1 MGSWAFTPQ
10 QLIPRP
16 PGAEWDAPRSGRQE
30 SWGLVSGG
38 TPDAVRMT
46 GLPLVFVTI
55 CSVHWGLGSG
65 ARAVSP
71 AKGHRNR
78 RSVCR
83 PGGGNRTGSLCLG
96 RRTIIRDIKNGRLVV
111 NHPLQ
116 RYSDMWSKEQQG
128 IFCFY
133 CTNQDKNARAY
144 LPQDLSLSRIQI
156 TRPKPQVS
164 NTSSNMDKA
173 LFFSS
178 VAVTAMGSNV
188 PRTSISR

>member
-1 MGSWAFTPQ
+1 MEEGWPFSPDLHLSEAWCW
-10 QLIPRP
+10 
-16 PGAEWDAPRSGRQE
+16 GGR
-30 SWGLVSGG
+30 GLS
-38 TPDAVRMT
+38 P
-46 GLPLVFVTI
+46 LPLASSPDGAVAWTPHLMLRKRTHPRRHCFLTAFARCSLKQGSRFSPTRTEHLQCATPLAVGLWTI
-55 CSVHWGLGSG
+55 QHG
-65 ARAVSP
+65 
-71 AKGHRNR
+71 
-78 RSVCR
+78 
-83 PGGGNRTGSLCLG
+83 
-96 RRTIIRDIKNGRLVV
+96 
-111 NHPLQ
+111 Q
-116 RYSDMWSKEQQG
+116 

-164 NTSSNMDKA
+164 NTSSNMEKA